1 MKYRTFKVLPLVL
14 ACGLPVGQSLAA
26 AQEAAAA
33 TAVKDESNQIEQ
45 IVVTGRASGLSGLR
59 VDSAYAITSVN
70 EAAIEKMNP
79 KSTAELFTLVPGV
92 WSESSGGVAG
102 ANVFVRGFPSGG
114 DAPFLTVQLQGAPIF
129 PAPTLSFLENSSMF
143 RLDETIDFMEALRG
157 GSTPVISNGQP
168 GLTTNFRLK
177 EGSET
182 TEGLVKYSTSDYG
195 LQRIDGVVSGELADN
210 LYFMFGGYVS
220 SSEGVREAGFN
231 AEKGQQWTL
240 NLTKELEN
248 GSISLF
254 HRDTDDHG
262 VWYLPAPLNV
272 AAVDNTYNQIG
283 PKNRQASIQFGPQGE
298 KQQFDFGDGRGWDG
312 SITGLNVDLDLSADW
327 ALVYRMNLTDG
338 VADTVGFVPDGGAA
352 KLGTIASNGSS
363 ATGVATGTVYGK
375 DTDVQKIGRWV
386 VLKDI
391 HAFTNDLA
399 ITHTADNGRYTFG
412 VYSTQYEVKDW
423 WSIGNQAW
431 YVVQSGGELLK
442 GIACNDGADS
452 CGWNY
457 DIDASGDGT
466 TRALYAA
473 AEWNLTDEWTVDI
486 GARSENHQVGYTVD
500 EGLNGHPSK
509 SVDYDETKPAW
520 TAGVNWMWQTNM
532 GMFARVNRGN
542 KMPYFD
548 DFRDNYGAYQA
559 GDKLVKEVTQYELG
573 YKWAEKNFSLYAT
586 GFMNKVEGD
595 TFVRVP
601 GAPAE
606 VLTNEAQGL
615 ELDANYFTKTG
626 FNLNLNATMQHT
638 EITESPTN
646 EGNQAQRQPKWQ
658 VRLTPSYA
666 VEIGGKATTFYGT
679 VAAVSDRYAN
689 NENTVVLPSYTKID
703 AGVQLELTNKLK
715 SQLSVDNL
723 TDKAGLT
730 EGDPRDPA
738 SPNGRYILPRSV
750 SLSLTYAF

>member
-1 MKYRTFKVLPLVL
+1 MQQPKRNLLPLVL
-14 ACGLPVGQSLAA
+14 ACGLPFGQSLAA
-26 AQEAAAA
+26 EEQQAAAA
-33 TAVKDESNQIEQ
+33 PADENNQIEQ
-45 IVVTGRASGLSGLR
+45 IVVTGRASGLSGLK
-59 VDSAYAITSVN
+59 VDSAYAITSVS
-70 EAAIEKMNP
+70 EAVIEKVNP

-92 WSESSGGVAG
+92 WAESSGGVAG

-143 RLDETIDFMEALRG
+143 RVDETIDFMEALRG

-177 EGSET
+177 EGTET

-195 LQRIDGVVSGELADN
+195 LQRVDGVVSGQLADK
-210 LYFMFGGYVS
+210 LYFMLGGYVAGS
-220 SSEGVREAGFN
+220 DGVRDAGFTS
-231 AEKGQQWTL
+231 EQGKQFTL
-240 NLTKELEN
+240 NLTKDLDN
-248 GSISLF
+248 GRISLF

-272 AAVDNTYNQIG
+272 AAVDNNYTQIG
-283 PKNRQASIQFGPQGE
+283 PQNRQASIQFGPNGE
-298 KQQFDFGDGRGWDG
+298 KRQYDFGDGRGWDG
-312 SITGLNVDLDLSADW
+312 SITGVNVDLDLTDSW
-327 ALVYRMNLTDG
+327 TLVYRMNLTDG
-338 VADTVGFVPDGGAA
+338 AANTLGLVPDGGAV
-352 KLGTIASNGSS
+352 KLSTVADNGNS
-363 ATGVATGTVYGK
+363 ATGAATGTVYGR

-399 ITHTADNGRYTFG
+399 LTHNADHGRYTFG
-412 VYSTQYEVKDW
+412 MYSSQYDVKDW
-423 WSIGNQAW
+423 WSIGNQAY
-431 YVVQSGGELLK
+431 YVVRSGGELLK
-442 GIACNDGADS
+442 GIQCNDSIDS

-466 TRALYAA
+466 TRALYGA
-473 AEWNLTDEWTVDI
+473 AEWLLTDQWTVDV
-486 GARSENHQVGYTVD
+486 GLRSENHQVGYTVD
-500 EGLNGHPSK
+500 EGLNGLPSK
-509 SVDYDETKPAW
+509 SVDYDESEIAW
-520 TAGVNWMWQTNM
+520 TAGANWMWQKNM
-532 GMFARVNRGN
+532 GVFARVNSGN

-559 GDKLVKEVTQYELG
+559 GDKLIKEVTQYELG
-573 YKWAEKNFSLYAT
+573 YKWAEQNFSLYTT
-586 GFMNKVEGD
+586 GFFNEVKGD

-606 VLTNEAQGL
+606 VLTNEAYGV
-615 ELDANYFTKTG
+615 EVDANYFTKTG
-626 FNLNLNATMQHT
+626 FTLNLNATWQHT

-646 EGNQAQRQPKWQ
+646 EGNKAQRQPKWQ
-658 VRLTPSYA
+658 LRLTPSY
-666 VEIGGKATTFYGT
+666 ELDIGGTATTLYGT
-679 VAAVSDRYAN
+679 LAAVSDRYAN
-689 NENTVVLPSYTKID
+689 NENTVVLPSYTKLD
-703 AGVQLELTNKLK
+703 AGVQLQLTQQLK
-715 SQLSVDNL
+715 AQFSVDNL

-750 SLSLTYAF
+750 NLSVTYNF